1 VKIEDYLG
9 APGVTIDAPEDAD
22 AALAFVME
30 RKLGDGLPIV
40 PPTPERV
47 ARMLAFWDGP
57 WDQPKGMF
65 PPRNAVITPLRVAA
79 NAVMAGC
86 KPEYFP
92 LVMLAIE
99 AICEP
104 PFNLKGVQAT
114 THPCTPVLIFNG
126 PAARAVGVNSGHN
139 AFGPGWQANATI
151 GRAVRLAMNN
161 IGGAIPGVV
170 DMATMGTPGK
180 YTFAVAENEADSP
193 WEPLNVEEGYDRDVT
208 TVTVLGCEGPLNIN
222 DHFSKD
228 GLGILT
234 TVAGTV
240 ANVGAN
246 NFHYKCEVVIALCPE
261 HAQLVAS
268 AGYSKKD
275 AKRFIFDN
283 GKVPLGRFSRETADE
298 RFRKSDPARYGGA
311 PDSTLVPIVQDPED
325 IVLIVL
331 GGPGKHS
338 MYLPTFGATRAV
350 TRPLRLSDGRY
361 ARSVDEFRGATP

>member
-1 VKIEDYLG
+1 MKIEQFM
-9 APGVTIDAPEDAD
+9 GVAGTTIDAPEDPE
-22 AALAFVME
+22 AALAFTME
-30 RKLGDGLPIV
+30 KRLGDGLPVV

-47 ARMLAFWDGP
+47 ERMLAYWDAP
-57 WDQPKGMF
+57 WDTPMGLF
-65 PPRNAVITPLRVAA
+65 PPRNAVITPLHVAA

-114 THPCTPVLIFNG
+114 THPCTPVIIFNG
-126 PAARAVGVNSGHN
+126 PAAREAGVNSGNN

-193 WEPLNVEEGYDRDVT
+193 WEPLNVEKGLDKDVT
-208 TVTVLGCEGPLNIN
+208 TVTVLGCEGPMNIN

-234 TVAGTV
+234 TVAGSV
-240 ANVGAN
+240 SNVGAN
-246 NFHYKCEVVIALCPE
+246 NIHYKSEVVIALCPE
-261 HAQLVAS
+261 HAQLAAS

-283 GKVPLGRFSRETADE
+283 GKIALGRFSKDTAEE
-298 RFRKSDPARYGGA
+298 RFRKWDPARYGNA
-311 PDSTLVPIVQDPED
+311 PDTTLVPIVQDPDD
-325 IVLIVL
+325 IILIVL

-338 MYLPTFGATRAV
+338 MYLPSFGATRAV
-350 TRPLRLSDGRY
+350 TRPLKRADGRF
-361 ARSVDEFRGATP
+361 ARSVDEFRT